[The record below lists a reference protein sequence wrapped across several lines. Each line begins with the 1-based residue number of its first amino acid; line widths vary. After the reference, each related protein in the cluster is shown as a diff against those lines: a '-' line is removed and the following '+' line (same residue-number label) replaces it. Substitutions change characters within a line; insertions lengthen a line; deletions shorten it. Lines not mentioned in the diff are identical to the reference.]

1 MSTEAFVAF
10 SSSDKIVADTI
21 VSACQAVRQAGRSLV
36 PWNRNDPSGHPIG
49 TSVHA
54 WVSDADEFV
63 ADVSEPNHN
72 VTYEIGLALGMRK
85 PVRLIRAGNKDRKL
99 LETIG
104 LLHNV
109 GHDDYHGRDMLSQI
123 LRQPAPVAPWPK
135 RKRNREQPVY
145 FLRVTVLEDFLR
157 RVASNIKKTLR
168 LKFRS
173 FDPGEIDR
181 LTATEAYE
189 QVSQSF
195 GVIAVWD
202 NSEGPDA
209 FRQNQRCS
217 FAVGV
222 ARGADIPLLLFAHR
236 DDRLPLDLDEIAIR
250 WSRVSDVDT
259 KMQAF
264 RDDVYDAQE
273 SHIEPPTDSAR
284 FLDQV
289 HCGDP
294 AAENEAVQLGTY
306 FLKTEQFRL
315 TQTGDLNIIL
325 GRKGSGKTAVFLQVR
340 DRTRV
345 DKSNIVVDLQP
356 EGYQLLK
363 LKEFIVAQLSY
374 GTRREFLASFWEYIV
389 WLEIAYKLLEK
400 DQKAVQYDSRLLVA
414 YDRLQE
420 EYSRRVEGTG
430 DFAERLA
437 NLTDRIVG
445 RYQAECGA
453 VDANLSSSSRILEI
467 VYGSEIRSMRAEVLD
482 YLGRK
487 GSVFFLFDNLDRF
500 WVPPSFSET
509 DAAIVS
515 GLIESLADVRKRFRR
530 AGIDFYWAIFLR
542 SDVFEF
548 VVKGMS
554 DYGKLAVASVE
565 WNDRELL
572 FALFKNRIV
581 RGLESPVSN
590 WEEIW
595 EAVSVQTVKGRP
607 TTDFLLDSSL
617 MRPRYLI
624 RLFETARRRA
634 ITLGRQ
640 RIEEVDYENAAAELG
655 WQVLED
661 FDRELSDVVPDVEL
675 LIFDLVQ
682 IGPEMSMRRL
692 KAAIAQ
698 RVTDSS
704 VIETVIDVLIWSGCI
719 GIKRPSGVMYISD
732 CGFKRPYIRSL
743 VNDPDAAVL
752 VFHPTLG
759 TVISEGR

>member
-1 MSTEAFVAF
+1 MPTEAFVAF

-21 VSACQAVRQAGRSLV
+21 SSACHAAKQPSRTLI
-36 PWNRNDPSGHPIG
+36 PWNRNDPSGHPIDA
-49 TSVHA
+49 SVHA

-85 PVRLIRAGNKDRKL
+85 PIRLIRAENKDRKV
-99 LETIG
+99 LEDIG

-109 GHDDYHGRDMLSQI
+109 GHDDYDGRDALGEI
-123 LRQPAPVAPWPK
+123 LRQPVPIAPWPK

-145 FLRVTVLEDFLR
+145 FLRVSGQKDLLR
-157 RVASNIKKTLR
+157 RIATNIKKTLILR
-168 LKFRS
+168 FRS
-173 FDPGEIDR
+173 FDSSEIDR

-195 GVIAVWD
+195 GIIAVWD
-202 NSEGPDA
+202 NSNEPDA

-222 ARGADIPLLLFAHR
+222 ARGAEIPFLLFAHQ
-236 DDRLPLDLDEIAIR
+236 DDRLPLDLDEIATR
-250 WSRVSDVDT
+250 WSRVSDIDA
-259 KMQAF
+259 KMRSF
-264 RDDVYDAQE
+264 RDDISTAQE
-273 SHIEPPTDSAR
+273 SHVEPPTSSPR

-294 AAENEAVQLGTY
+294 AAENEAVQLGVY
-306 FLKTEQFRL
+306 FLETEQFRL

-325 GRKGSGKTAVFLQVR
+325 GRKGSGKTAVFLQTR
-340 DRTRV
+340 DRTRIE
-345 DKSNIVVDLQP
+345 KSNIVVDLEP

-363 LKEFIVAQLSY
+363 LKEFIVEQLSY

-400 DQKAVQYDSRLLVA
+400 DEKRVQYDSHLMVT

-420 EYSRRVEGTG
+420 EYSRRVEGSG

-437 NLTDRIVG
+437 SLTERIVG
-445 RYQAECGA
+445 RYEAESGA
-453 VDANLSSSSRILEI
+453 EGANLSSSSKILEI
-467 VYGSEIRSMRAEVLD
+467 VYGSEISSMRTEVLE
-482 YLGRK
+482 YLEHK

-500 WVPPSFSET
+500 WVPPSFTET
-509 DAAIVS
+509 DASIIS
-515 GLIESLADVRKRFRR
+515 GLVESLGDVRKRFRQD
-530 AGIDFYWAIFLR
+530 GIEFHWAIFLR

-548 VVKGMS
+548 VVRGMS

-572 FALFKNRIV
+572 IALFKNRIV
-581 RGLESPVSN
+581 RGLGLEVSH
-590 WEEIW
+590 WDEIW
-595 EAVSVQTVKGRP
+595 ESVSVQTVEGRP
-607 TTDFLLDSSL
+607 TIDFLIDSSL

-634 ITLGRQ
+634 ITLGKQ
-640 RIEEVDYENAAAELG
+640 RIEEVDYQNAVEELS

-661 FDRELSDVVPDVEL
+661 FDRELSDVVPDVDM

-682 IGPEMSMRRL
+682 LGPETSLADL
-692 KAAIAQ
+692 KGAISQ
-698 RVTDSS
+698 RVPDPKVTD
-704 VIETVIDVLIWSGCI
+704 TVIDVLIWSGCI
-719 GIKRPSGVMYISD
+719 GIKGSDHPIYISD

-743 VNDPDAAVL
+743 MRDQDAPVV

-759 TVISEGR
+759 TVFSGER